1 MREQVWPIAC
11 EDIESTNEQMFTY
24 EIANQRTVEVGN
36 SLPEGGVWIDT
47 VLCLSLLSLVW
58 IITEYKA

>member
-47 VLCLSLLSLVW
+47 VLCLSLLSLV
-58 IITEYKA
+58 